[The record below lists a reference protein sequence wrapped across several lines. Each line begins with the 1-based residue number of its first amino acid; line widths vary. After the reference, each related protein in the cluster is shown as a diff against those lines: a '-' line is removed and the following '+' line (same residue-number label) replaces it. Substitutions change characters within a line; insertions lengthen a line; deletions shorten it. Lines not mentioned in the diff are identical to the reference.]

1 MTPAFVCFCR
11 HQLRS
16 DWNRLDTATSWASAP
31 PYSVSATWTSGR
43 PCSARRS
50 ARDAI
55 GDADVSPEQ
64 PGGRHCGG
72 GRGVVHHEACAAQP
86 AGLSDSCDAAR
97 RSGGCCYGSG
107 CEQQADLHVHPAQAA
122 DGECEHSSTAVRS
135 DPPSDGCHVGEPDF
149 GGGDDVAAPRSPS
162 TSQPPGSQAG
172 CGARSSCS
180 PQWPVKASE
189 GCLLHRPGFYRRTL
203 PRCLLFTATRKGLM
217 SLQEMPMKG
226 STGPGER
233 MVIARPAKTRARR
246 KSGSWL
252 RFNAVGGSPGAL
264 LRTRVQGLETDPS
277 SAFLLQSFKC
287 GENASDGRSRRR

>member
-162 TSQPPGSQAG
+162 TSQPPGSQA
-172 CGARSSCS
+172 
-180 PQWPVKASE
+180 
-189 GCLLHRPGFYRRTL
+189 RRH
-203 PRCLLFTATRKGLM
+203 FAD
-217 SLQEMPMKG
+217 
-226 STGPGER
+226 
-233 MVIARPAKTRARR
+233 V
-246 KSGSWL
+246 
-252 RFNAVGGSPGAL
+252 AL
-264 LRTRVQGLETDPS
+264 DAAQGHHAAPS
-277 SAFLLQSFKC
+277 
-287 GENASDGRSRRR
+287 GRSKPARAVYCIVPASIDARFLDVSSSQPPGRD